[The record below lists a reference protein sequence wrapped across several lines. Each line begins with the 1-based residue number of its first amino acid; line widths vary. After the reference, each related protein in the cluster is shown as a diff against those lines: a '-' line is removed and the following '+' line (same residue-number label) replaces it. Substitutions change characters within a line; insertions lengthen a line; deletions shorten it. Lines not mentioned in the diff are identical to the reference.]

1 MKKILVVLLALVVVA
16 SLPLFSQA
24 AGEQKPYIA
33 VVSKGEQH
41 DFWQQV
47 KLGANAAAKEYNVDI
62 TFEGPPSES
71 DVQIQVEMLNNAM
84 AKNPVALALA
94 A

>member
-1 MKKILVVLLALVVVA
+1 MKKTLVVLLALVVLA
-16 SLPLFSQA
+16 SGTLFAQGTQE
-24 AGEQKPYIA
+24 AGKPYIA

-47 KLGANAAAKEYNVDI
+47 KLGANAAAATYNVDI

-71 DVQIQVEMLNNAM
+71 DV
-84 AKNPVALALA
+84 
-94 A
+94 